1 MTKKEDLQERLRRL
15 STTVGEKYH
24 ADIILFS
31 AEIETATADQLI
43 RIAKTP
49 KRRENVVLMLTT
61 RGGSPDAAFRMAR
74 CLQKYYQKFTLYI
87 YGMCKS
93 AGTLVAIGADEIILS
108 DFGEFGPLDIQLGK
122 KDELFESMS
131 GLNITQALTSLNT
144 RTLDFFR
151 AVLIDL
157 KRGSK
162 GQISTKLAAEIAA
175 QVASGAYDQIYSQID
190 PVQLGDIERAI
201 NIASD
206 YGTRIQSKN
215 IKAGTID
222 KLVSSY
228 SSHNFVIDLKEAQ
241 TLFNIVREPDSIEEE
256 LGACISSVTRD
267 QTDDTFIWTLNE
279 LQEVKTDEGSVP
291 TTLQSEGGAGQAGA
305 ENNAPA
311 VEEQQA
317 TVRTGPRPVR

>member
-1 MTKKEDLQERLRRL
+1 MSKKEDLEERLHRL
-15 STTVGEKYH
+15 STTVGEKYD
-24 ADIILFS
+24 ADVILFS
-31 AEIETATADQLI
+31 AEIDTATADQLI
-43 RIAKTP
+43 RIVKNP
-49 KRRENVVLMLTT
+49 KRRKNVVLMLTT

-74 CLQKYYQKFTLYI
+74 SLQKYYQKFMLYI
-87 YGMCKS
+87 CGMCKS
-93 AGTLVAIGADEIILS
+93 AGTLVAIGADEIVLS

-151 AVLIDL
+151 EVLIDL

-222 KLVSSY
+222 KLVSGY
-228 SSHNFVIDLKEAQ
+228 SSHNFVIDLKEAK
-241 TLFNIVREPDSIEEE
+241 TLFNIVREPDTVEEE

-267 QTDDTFIWTLNE
+267 QTNDTFIWALNE
-279 LQEVKTDEGSVP
+279 PEEVKADEGSAP
-291 TTLQSEGGAGQAGA
+291 TPIESEGGAGQTGA

-317 TVRTGPRPVR
+317 TVRSGPRAVR